1 MKMKVLEDKQDFLLV
16 EIDGEDQSIINI
28 LTETLNK
35 VDGVMYAGYR
45 IEHPLTGI
53 ITMSLKVDPSKT
65 TPRKALAEAFKEL
78 GRLVKRLEE
87 DVGKMGVN

>member
-1 MKMKVLEDKQDFLLV
+1 MKMKVVEDKQDFLLV

-45 IEHPLTGI
+45 IEHPLTNT
-53 ITMSLKVDPSKT
+53 ITMSIKVNPSKT
-65 TPRKALAEAFKEL
+65 TTRKALAEAFKEL
-78 GRLVKRLEE
+78 GLVVKRLEE
-87 DVGKMGVN
+87 EIGRMG

>member
-1 MKMKVLEDKQDFLLV
+1 MKMKVVEDEQDFLLV

-45 IEHPLTGI
+45 IEHPLTNT
-53 ITMSLKVDPSKT
+53 ITMSRKVNPSKT

-78 GRLVKRLEE
+78 GLLVKRLEE
-87 DVGKMGVN
+87 EIGRMG

>member
-1 MKMKVLEDKQDFLLV
+1 MKMKVVEDKQDFLLV
-16 EIDGEDQSIINI
+16 EIDGEDQSIINV

-45 IEHPLTGI
+45 IEHPLTNT
-53 ITMSLKVDPSKT
+53 ITMSIMVNPSKT

-78 GRLVKRLEE
+78 GLVVKRLEE
-87 DVGKMGVN
+87 EIGRMG

>member
-1 MKMKVLEDKQDFLLV
+1 MKMKIVEDKQDFLLV
-16 EIDGEDQSIINI
+16 EIDGEDQSIINV

-45 IEHPLTGI
+45 IEHPLTNT
-53 ITMSLKVDPSKT
+53 ITLSIKVNPSKT

-78 GRLVKRLEE
+78 GLIVKRLEE
-87 DVGKMGVN
+87 EIGRMW

>member
-16 EIDGEDQSIINI
+16 EINGEDQSIINI

-45 IEHPLTGI
+45 IEHPLTGT

-78 GRLVKRLEE
+78 ERLVKRLEE
-87 DVGKMGVN
+87 DVGKMG

>member
-1 MKMKVLEDKQDFLLV
+1 MKMKVVEDKQDFLLV

-45 IEHPLTGI
+45 IEHPLTNT
-53 ITMSLKVDPSKT
+53 ITMSIKVNPSKT
-65 TPRKALAEAFKEL
+65 TTRKALAEAFKEL
-78 GRLVKRLEE
+78 GLLVKRLEE
-87 DVGKMGVN
+87 EIGRMG